1 MDNQT
6 EVREF
11 LRTRRARVTPDQAGL
26 LTGGRRRVTGLRRE
40 EVAMLASVS
49 TDYYAKMERGNL
61 TGVSP
66 AILDAVARALNLD
79 EAETAHLQDLARA
92 ATPALARR
100 RPRTA
105 EGTVRP
111 SLQRFLDAVTGAP
124 AWLANQRKDVLATNA
139 LARALMAPMFDDPGN
154 QNNLARFTFFSP
166 ASRNF
171 YPDWEQ
177 GANSIVASLR
187 TAAGQHPH
195 DKNLTDLIGELVTRS
210 DTFRLRWAA
219 HDVRFH
225 RSGTKRIHHPEVGDL
240 EFTFEGLEL
249 PDQPGWMMFTY
260 TAAAGSPTEERIQL
274 LGTLAATRTREAAA
288 LGLEN

>member
-1 MDNQT
+1 MDHQT

-26 LTGGRRRVTGLRRE
+26 LAGGRRRVTGLRRE

-66 AILDAVARALNLD
+66 EILDAVARALQLD

-111 SLQRFLDAVTGAP
+111 SLQRLLDAVTGAP
-124 AWLANQRKDVLATNA
+124 AWVANQRKDVLATNA

-154 QNNLARFTFFSP
+154 HSNLARFTFFSP
-166 ASRNF
+166 ASRSF

-187 TAAGQHPH
+187 TAAGQDPH
-195 DKNLTDLIGELVTRS
+195 DKLLTDLIGELVTRS
-210 DTFRLRWAA
+210 DAFRLRWAA

-240 EFTFEGLEL
+240 EFVFEGLEL
-249 PDQPGWMMFTY
+249 PDHPGWMMFTY
-260 TAAAGSPTEERIQL
+260 TTGAGSATEERLQL
-274 LGTLAATRTREAAA
+274 LGSLAATRAEGSRSR
-288 LGLEN
+288 